1 MASKSFHT
9 YRVLRHGT
17 EGYTTENLWL
27 HSLRMKTDVSQKHRK
42 SYEIHLQTAM
52 IADDPPNRV
61 I

>member
-1 MASKSFHT
+1 MPSKSFHT
-9 YRVLRHGT
+9 HGT

-42 SYEIHLQTAM
+42 PYEIHLQTAM